1 MKRLVALLLFGL
13 LLAPAFAQTQTP
25 PQPPLIQQVH
35 PGVTYEDCVERCK
48 KCGTGKTRT
57 VSRISAQAIR
67 TENEVR
73 RLCLSSVHHTIR
85 PLLFRFWP
93 LVDLANFP
101 NVRFALASRN
111 QPTDMGQIR
120 TSQHNAHLD
129 QFEKPRQQVATTT
142 ITVGARSG
150 RQSRSCEWLR
160 GRAA

>member
-1 MKRLVALLLFGL
+1 MSAPRRVATLWA
-13 LLAPAFAQTQTP
+13 LACSGIRSDSDP

-48 KCGTGKTRT
+48 KCGPGKTRT

-101 NVRFALASRN
+101 KRPLCLAKQKSIDRHGPESGHLSTMRTLINSKSR
-111 QPTDMGQIR
+111 G
-120 TSQHNAHLD
+120 
-129 QFEKPRQQVATTT
+129 
-142 ITVGARSG
+142 
-150 RQSRSCEWLR
+150 SRSR
-160 GRAA
+160 RPR